1 MVSIPVRNIWWLML
15 YASDLGKEA
24 NLSKLA
30 SEDLPEEI
38 PDLVAEILAKAVEQ
52 RQRRQL
58 STGFLR
64 KEAVVSRVRGRI
76 DHLTTSRQ
84 QLLARGQVA
93 CRFEELSIDTSR
105 NRYARAA
112 LDKVSRLVRKPEL
125 AQRCRRLAHGLLLRG
140 VVGEPPTRQQISNER
155 FGRHDQ
161 ADQPMLAAARLAMDL
176 ALPAEEAGANALIDP
191 QRCEHW
197 LRRLYEKAIGGFYR
211 LHLGEA
217 QWLVHTGMTLRWPI
231 EEATSG
237 AEQVFPSM
245 RTDIVIDRRDRPQ
258 RLVIDTK
265 FTGVLGRGWYRDQT
279 LKSGYIYQLY
289 AYLRSQV
296 DNGNPWSANASGLL
310 LHPAIN
316 GGFDE
321 SVVIQGHMMQ
331 FATVNLATSHAEI
344 KERLLSLVDPNS
356 VIDRRDKNLN
366 P

>member
-1 MVSIPVRNIWWLML
+1 ML

-93 CRFEELSIDTSR
+93 CRFEVLSIDTPR
-105 NRYARAA
+105 NRYVRAA
-112 LDKVSRLVRKPEL
+112 LATISRLVREQEL
-125 AQRCRRLAHGLLLRG
+125 AQRCKRLAHGLLLRG
-140 VVGEPPTRQQISNER
+140 VVGKPPTRQQISNER

-245 RTDIVIDRRDRPQ
+245 RTDIVIDQRNLPQ

-265 FTGVLGRGWYRDQT
+265 FTGVLGRGWYRDQS

-296 DNGNPWSANASGLL
+296 DRSDPWADSASGLYFT
-310 LHPAIN
+310 PPSMGASMN
-316 GGFDE
+316 R
-321 SVVIQGHMMQ
+321 S
-331 FATVNLATSHAEI
+331 
-344 KERLLSLVDPNS
+344 
-356 VIDRRDKNLN
+356 
-366 P
+366 